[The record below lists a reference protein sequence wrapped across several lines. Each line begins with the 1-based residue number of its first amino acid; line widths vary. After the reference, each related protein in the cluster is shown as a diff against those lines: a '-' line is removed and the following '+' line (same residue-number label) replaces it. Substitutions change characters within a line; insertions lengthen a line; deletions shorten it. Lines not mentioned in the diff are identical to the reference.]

1 MCRISV
7 FAYFL
12 LASYQKLKKVLT
24 IPRKHDIIFIVVNAD
39 VVELADA
46 PDSKS
51 GGVKSVPVRPRSSAP
66 VRIEN
71 FVFGPLFY
79 NMDFDII

>member
-1 MCRISV
+1 MTVNFC
-7 FAYFL
+7 L
-12 LASYQKLKKVLT
+12 PKNLKKVLT
-24 IPRKHDIIFIVVNAD
+24 ISARHDIIFIVVNAD

-66 VRIEN
+66 KDRKQGFRSFFIFCLEQ
-71 FVFGPLFY
+71 
-79 NMDFDII
+79 